1 MDEVPFVPP
10 CKRQLPKAQE
20 DDAEKIAYY
29 LYYALIHF
37 RCDPRKEV
45 LEWAASIHHLF
56 C

>member
-29 LYYALIHF
+29 LYY
-37 RCDPRKEV
+37 V
-45 LEWAASIHHLF
+45 LCSNTFPMWP
-56 C
+56 